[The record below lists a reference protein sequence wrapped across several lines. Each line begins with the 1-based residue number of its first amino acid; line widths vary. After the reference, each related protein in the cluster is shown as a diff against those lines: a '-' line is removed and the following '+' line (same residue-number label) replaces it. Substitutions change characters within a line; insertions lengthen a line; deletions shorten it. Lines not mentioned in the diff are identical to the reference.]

1 MIRNQILIGD
11 VRQRL
16 TGIDTASVDC
26 IVTSPPYFALRDYG
40 HDQQLGLEASIG
52 DWVSELRLIGRQL
65 AQVLHPHGSWWLNV
79 GDGYSSHEREGAAKK
94 GLLLGPQ
101 RLAIALAEDGW
112 LVRNQIIW
120 AKSNPMPSSVT
131 DRLSTTYE
139 TVLLLT
145 RAPRYFFDLDAIRV
159 PVASRRRR
167 SRPLI
172 TGYPPP
178 SARPANRCDD
188 LNEGLDRMKQRGA
201 SSHPLGKSPGDVWTI
216 ATANY
221 RGGHFATYPLS
232 LAERAI
238 LAGCPERVCT
248 RCTVPWQRAKKRD
261 GVGSERLLRTGA
273 LCAQCRC
280 GTGWRPGLVLDPFIG
295 SGTTAIAALKH
306 RRDWLGIELN
316 PEYANQARERIAQA
330 RNLSKQP
337 NEDQRIEEQPM

>member
-1 MIRNQILIGD
+1 MNRNQILIGD

-16 TGIDTASVDC
+16 TDIDTASVDC

-40 HDQQLGLEASIG
+40 HDQQLGLEDSIA
-52 DWVSELRLIGRQL
+52 DWVSELRTIGRQL
-65 AQVLHPHGSWWLNV
+65 ARVLHPHGSWWLNV
-79 GDGYSSHEREGAAKK
+79 GDGYSSHQREGAAKK

-145 RAPRYFFDLDAIRV
+145 RAPTYFFDLDAIRV
-159 PVASRRRR
+159 AATSPRHRR
-167 SRPLI
+167 SQRREV
-172 TGYPPP
+172 GYPPP
-178 SARPANRCDD
+178 SAAPPGGSVD
-188 LNEGLDRMKQRGA
+188 LNRGLDRMKRRGA
-201 SSHPLGKSPGDVWTI
+201 TSHPLGKSPGDVWTI

-221 RGGHFATYPLS
+221 RGAHFATYPLP

-248 RCTVPWQRAKKRD
+248 RCDTPWRRAKKRD
-261 GVGSERLLRTGA
+261 RGGSERLLRTGA
-273 LCAQCRC
+273 LRADCQCD
-280 GTGWRPGLVLDPFIG
+280 TGWKPGLVLDPFIG
-295 SGTTAIAALKH
+295 AGTTAIAALKH

-316 PEYANQARERIAQA
+316 PEYADQAIERIMQA
-330 RNLSKQP
+330 RNDSNQP
-337 NEDQRIEEQPM
+337 QVPTT